1 MEEYERSPT
10 HVMRYHQHPDGL
22 MAVKSLPAATPKPG
36 SGKREQN
43 KVANRSAILA
53 AASKCFLK
61 MGYDAVTIRDV
72 VRDSGL
78 AAGTFYNY
86 FTDKDALFKGVLE
99 ARINE
104 VNESMHAV
112 RMKSTTIEDFLYGAF
127 HALFSKIAAD
137 PSFFRLILRN
147 ETAVLSLFENTVIGI
162 PMRTLKEDFSDAI
175 ARGVFPE
182 IDIELLAAACYGM
195 GFELGRVLA
204 FTRKPDA
211 AATAHFATTLMT
223 NGISGFG
230 IAKTASAAKRRQGE
244 VPIRGS
250 LP

>member
-1 MEEYERSPT
+1 MAARSTP
-10 HVMRYHQHPDGL
+10 V
-22 MAVKSLPAATPKPG
+22 AAHTEVT
-36 SGKREQN
+36 GKRAQN
-43 KVANRSAILA
+43 KLANRSAILG

-86 FTDKDALFKGVLE
+86 FTDKDALFKAVLE

-104 VNESMHAV
+104 VNEAMHAV
-112 RMKSTTIEDFLYGAF
+112 RMRSPTVEGFLHGAF
-127 HALFSKIAAD
+127 HALFTKIAAD
-137 PSFFRLILRN
+137 PAFFRLILRN
-147 ETAVLSLFENTVIGI
+147 ETAVLALFENTVIGI
-162 PMRTLKEDFSDAI
+162 PMRTLKEDFREAI
-175 ARGVFPE
+175 ARGVFPP
-182 IDIELLAAACYGM
+182 IDIEMLAAACYGI

-211 AATAHFATTLMT
+211 NATALFATTLMT
-223 NGISGFG
+223 HGITGFG
-230 IAKTASAAKRRQGE
+230 IAGTASAAKRKKGE